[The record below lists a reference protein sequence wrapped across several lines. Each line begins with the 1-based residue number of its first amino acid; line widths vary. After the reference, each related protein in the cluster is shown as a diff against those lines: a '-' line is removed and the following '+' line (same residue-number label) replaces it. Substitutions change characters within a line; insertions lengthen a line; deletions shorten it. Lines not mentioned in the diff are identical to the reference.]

1 MNMTFE
7 STPPL
12 APALKWPS
20 LLARAAVWLLAL
32 LYWFVADG
40 YLGLGTNALIMV
52 LFALSLDLVLGYAG
66 IISMGHA
73 AFFGLGAY
81 AAGNVA
87 LHLHPDPL
95 IGLLLATLFCAMAGA
110 LTGALILHTEGVT
123 LMMLTL
129 AIGALVG
136 ELANQAHALTGGDDG
151 LQGIRVA
158 PLLGLFRFDLW
169 GRTAYLYCL
178 GVALMWFV
186 LAGWLVNSPF
196 GKSLGG
202 IRQNERR
209 MRAIGTPVWLRRV
222 AIYAIGA
229 GMAGTAGALSAQ
241 VTRSV
246 GLNSLSLLASGTV
259 LMVLILGGIRHRY
272 GAFLGAMLYVVVQ
285 DLAAQADPFRWMLV
299 IGAMLMAAVL
309 FFDNGLMSVVA
320 WVERRLPGRAPGSGR
335 G

>member
-1 MNMTFE
+1 MSSIHEPT
-7 STPPL
+7 S
-12 APALKWPS
+12 APTAGRLLPS
-20 LLARAAVWLLAL
+20 RVARTSVWVLAL
-32 LYWFVADG
+32 LYWFIGEG

-52 LFALSLDLVLGYAG
+52 IFALSLDLVLGYGG

-73 AFFGLGAY
+73 AFFGAGAY
-81 AAGNVA
+81 VAANVA

-95 IGLLLATLFCAMAGA
+95 VGLLLATLFCAVIGV

-129 AIGALVG
+129 AIGALFG
-136 ELANQAHALTGGDDG
+136 EFANQAHWLTGGDDG
-151 LQGIRVA
+151 LQLRVG
-158 PLLGLFRFDLW
+158 PLLGLFKFDLW

-178 GVALMWFV
+178 AVALLWFI
-186 LAGWLVNSPF
+186 LAGWLVDSPF
-196 GKSLGG
+196 GKSVSG

-209 MRAIGTPVWLRRV
+209 MRAIGTPVWLRKV
-222 AIYAIGA
+222 ALYAVGA
-229 GMAGTAGALSAQ
+229 AMAGSAGALSAQ

-246 GLNSLSLLASGTV
+246 GLNSLGLLLSGTV

-285 DLAAQADPFRWMLV
+285 DAVAQADPFRWMLV

-309 FFDNGLMSVVA
+309 FFDNGLMSFFG
-320 WVERRLPGRAPGSGR
+320 WLGRRLGGSGR
-335 G
+335 SGRG